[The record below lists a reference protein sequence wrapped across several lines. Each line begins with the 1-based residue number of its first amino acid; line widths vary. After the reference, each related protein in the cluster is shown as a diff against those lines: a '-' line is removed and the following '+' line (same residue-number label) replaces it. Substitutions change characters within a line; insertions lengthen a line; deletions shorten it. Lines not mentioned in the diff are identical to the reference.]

1 MKGDA
6 QPVVKFAR
14 IIVLEGKLKKGQ
26 LDEIKNYCV
35 NPVDSQ
41 IAENEKP
48 ETLDMEMTVPKDV
61 ATIEGF
67 RDYAPEQLESYR
79 REMGFAMS
87 PEDIKFVQEYYRN
100 TEHRDPDPD
109 RIESHRYILVR
120 SLQTYNV

>member
-14 IIVLEGKLKKGQ
+14 IIVLEGKLKKEQ

-48 ETLDMEMTVPKDV
+48 ETLDMEMTVPEDV

-67 RDYAPEQLESYR
+67 TRLRAGAAGRAIAGKWDLP
-79 REMGFAMS
+79 
-87 PEDIKFVQEYYRN
+87 
-100 TEHRDPDPD
+100 
-109 RIESHRYILVR
+109 
-120 SLQTYNV
+120 

>member
-1 MKGDA
+1 M
-6 QPVVKFAR
+6 KFAR

-48 ETLDMEMTVPKDV
+48 ETLDMEMTVPEDV

-79 REMGFAMS
+79 REWDL
-87 PEDIKFVQEYYRN
+87 P
-100 TEHRDPDPD
+100 
-109 RIESHRYILVR
+109 
-120 SLQTYNV
+120 